1 MVKMTRDFP
10 RKIESL
16 RDIFTF
22 ISEFAQKGNLDGK
35 KIFLMNLVL
44 EELFTNAVKYIKGN
58 KNPVTI
64 DLSKSDDKLVI
75 SLMDKDVDSFD
86 IRMKEKYDFK
96 KKLEERKVGG
106 LGIPLINKMVDKVD
120 YNYENRNSTITL
132 IKYLENEHVRN
143 INKGQ

>member
-1 MVKMTRDFP
+1 MTRDFP

-22 ISEFAQKGNLDGK
+22 ISEFAQKANLDGK